1 VSGLS
6 RNGALCVGA
15 IKKEEVTVNT
25 PLVLVRRMAPANW
38 NILWLRELENM
49 DLSYD
54 LQINS
59 EYEDTLAQGCDVTF
73 SALGV
78 SGDLQGKEV
87 DVAFKRVIGD
97 DRTSGDA
104 SVVVEKELA
113 WMDIYVDDYALGFVA
128 MMHEKAQLSNKP
140 LGLWLAKEDDD
151 YRWHVNYALLEYKRP
166 EVS

>member
-1 VSGLS
+1 M
-6 RNGALCVGA
+6 
-15 IKKEEVTVNT
+15 NT
-25 PLVLVRRMAPANW
+25 PLVLVRRRMAPANW

-54 LQINS
+54 LQID
-59 EYEDTLAQGCDVTF
+59 DTLAQGCDVTF

-78 SGDLQGKEV
+78 AGDLQGKEV